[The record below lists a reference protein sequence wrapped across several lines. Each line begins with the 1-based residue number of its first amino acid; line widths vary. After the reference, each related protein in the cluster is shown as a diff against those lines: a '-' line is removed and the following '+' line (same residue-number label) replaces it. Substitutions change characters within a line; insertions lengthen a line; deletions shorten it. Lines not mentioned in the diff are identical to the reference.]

1 MAHFSE
7 SIIGKLADTRCLQ
20 HNRIAR
26 VSVTAHAVES
36 HQFTREG
43 KSEHLL
49 IAILRRTVGFQATR
63 ADNEQGA
70 TRIAGTK
77 YVLSGL
83 VGLLAL
89 DDLIQRI
96 HILAAHA
103 VRQASVGQAA
113 VAARG
118 SDFPDVM

>member
-49 IAILRRTVGFQATR
+49 IAILRRTVSFQATG
-63 ADNEQGA
+63 ADNEQSA
-70 TRIAGTK
+70 TLIAGTK
-77 YVLSGL
+77 NVLSGL

-89 DDLIQRI
+89 DNLVQCA
-96 HILAAHA
+96 HILFAHA
-103 VRQASVGQAA
+103 VRQALLGQAA
-113 VAARG
+113 IAARG
-118 SDFPDVM
+118 SDFTDFM